1 MQTINLNR
9 TGDRPLQFTGE
20 LLAETDTRQHQGA
33 GQNRWWELTLYREES
48 LHKYVLAIGY
58 RTQWQGEHNSD
69 TVYVASTAAVI
80 ADDARAHPYLDGCSG
95 FPSGMEEK
103 QARLENDLRRCWEA
117 GLTEILS
124 ALPPEE
130 I

>member
-1 MQTINLNR
+1 MKSYTLDR

-20 LLAETDTRQHQGA
+20 LLAGADTRQHQGA
-33 GQNRWWELTLYREES
+33 GQNRWWELALYREES
-48 LHKYVLAIGY
+48 GKYVLAIGY
-58 RTQWQGEHNSD
+58 RTQWQGEHNGD
-69 TVYVASTAAVI
+69 VAYVADNAAGIVG
-80 ADDARAHPYLDGCSG
+80 DARKHLYLDGCSG
-95 FPSGMEEK
+95 FPSGHAER
-103 QARLENDLRRCWEA
+103 QARLESDLRHCWEE